1 MPKKSK
7 SQRERTKLPVFDSKG
22 KSRMVSVSRLDLRR
36 LVSEFGFDSSAA
48 FFEANAD
55 LFYLFGHKKEITLPP
70 AKDADK
76 KEGKKPLS
84 PEDIERALR
93 ILLRAIASASLPQLA
108 RVPPPEEETVDGR
121 PAVEI
126 TRKEDCECPCP
137 DGIKV
142 DFLIEWDAAGPVNP
156 DLFSDSLSRG
166 VTQNPAG
173 QAAGETVEIEGD
185 KTVTLNFGNPA
196 LGQLNTGDIIATF
209 TLKPF
214 FGAGFD
220 EEACCITATGSFVG
234 VARIASFTNRGQA
247 NERVARGRTR
257 INQTIRVG
265 DCELKEGQE
274 PCCTAVYRWL
284 FAKGFTVNALGF
296 DVEAT
301 VRGIIT
307 AELKVW
313 KIGG

>member
-1 MPKKSK
+1 MPKKSGFR
-7 SQRERTKLPVFDSKG
+7 RERSKRPVFDAKG
-22 KSRMVSVSRLDLRR
+22 RSRTVSVSRSDLRD
-36 LVSEFGFDSSAA
+36 LVSELGFGSPAA
-48 FFEANAD
+48 FFKANAD

-70 AKDADK
+70 AKGVEKQAV
-76 KEGKKPLS
+76 EKPLS
-84 PEDIERALR
+84 PEEIERALR
-93 ILLRAIASASLPQLA
+93 TLLRAIALASGPQLA
-108 RVPPPEEETVDGR
+108 RVPPPEEEETVGGR

-126 TRKEDCECPCP
+126 TRKEGCECPCP
-137 DGIKV
+137 DGITV

-166 VTQNPAG
+166 ATRNPAG

-214 FGAGFD
+214 FGGGFD
-220 EEACCITATGSFVG
+220 DDACCITATGSFVG
-234 VARIASFTNRGQA
+234 TARIASFTNRGQA
-247 NERVARGRTR
+247 NEQVARGRTR
-257 INQTIRVG
+257 INQSIQVG
-265 DCELKEGQE
+265 DCELEEDQE

-284 FAKGFTVNALGF
+284 FAKGFAVNALGF
-296 DVEAT
+296 DVEAV

-313 KIGG
+313 KV